1 MHTYISV
8 VVDFDMKVAV
18 LLEQNANVLIDSL
31 IQLLNDNSSEV
42 RSMLH
47 LRRH

>member
-1 MHTYISV
+1 MSV
-8 VVDFDMKVAV
+8 WSWVFGIKVAI

-42 RSMLH
+42 CSKPHIHCR
-47 LRRH
+47 